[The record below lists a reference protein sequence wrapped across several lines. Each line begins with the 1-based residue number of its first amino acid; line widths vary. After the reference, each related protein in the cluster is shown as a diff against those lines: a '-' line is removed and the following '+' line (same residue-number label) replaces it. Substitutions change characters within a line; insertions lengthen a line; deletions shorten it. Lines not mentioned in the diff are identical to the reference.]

1 MITNK
6 FINRIRIYF
15 DELGVSAKE
24 GISYDEFK
32 KMFINTLNHCES
44 LEDAKLALLLF
55 KYCCAKWKKIEKIF
69 SKYLDRWK
77 NLVFEDSSKLRTVS
91 DEDTNGVYYLTN
103 VIEKYN
109 SLLVK
114 TGFNQNNE
122 INSFKEKDKKISLDD
137 DYEFYMKIS
146 KSDASIMKL
155 FNKKDVL
162 LCNIVLSESYDIFL
176 EKNDTEFELIIQKDE
191 DENTFIG
198 VFRKSYIDSLKDDE
212 KIEFKNMVADIEW
225 DLLDAKSEYGVS
237 KLTIYEDLKDIT
249 PLFYFAAAPMLLLK
263 SFKEEQNKL
272 SNERRHLNLMHHIM
286 ISSALRK

>member
-32 KMFINTLNHCES
+32 KIGVNTLNHCETI
-44 LEDAKLALLLF
+44 EDAKLALLLF

-198 VFRKSYIDSLKDDE
+198 VFRKSYIDSLNDDE
-212 KIEFKNMVADIEW
+212 IIEFKNMVADIEW
-225 DLLDAKSEYGVS
+225 DLLDAKSEYAVS

-249 PLFYFAAAPMLLLK
+249 PLFYFAAAPMLLLN
-263 SFKEEQNKL
+263 SFEEEQNKL
-272 SNERRHLNLMHHIM
+272 SKERSHLKIMHYAM
-286 ISSALRK
+286 MTRMLRK